1 MSLGDEIA
9 VTCAGSAET
18 ACATCAGDLVS
29 ASGFDSVITASGTE
43 SSTTS
48 DLISATEDAAGSSGA
63 SGQVSGPFA

>member
-9 VTCAGSAET
+9 ITCAGSAEI
-18 ACATCAGDLVS
+18 ACAGDLVS
-29 ASGFDSVITASGTE
+29 VSGFDSVITASGTE

>member
-1 MSLGDEIA
+1 MSLGEERA
-9 VTCAGSAET
+9 VPCAGIAEI

-29 ASGFDSVITASGTE
+29 TSGFDSVITASGTE